1 MQATIRSL
9 AALIA
14 LLGAACASWAQ
25 TSPPPYPSKL
35 IRVVVPFSAG
45 SGVDVL
51 ARVLAE
57 KLAERV
63 AQPVIVDNKTGAAGV
78 IGFDYVAKAA
88 PDGYTLLVSVDT
100 LVINPAL
107 RKVPYDPVRDF
118 APIMQLA
125 TGSFFLAV
133 HPSLKANTIGELVA
147 VTRASP
153 GKLNYA
159 SAGVGSLVHLATEY
173 FKMQTGADL
182 VHIPHKGITAA
193 TTGLV
198 TGDVA
203 FMIVPTELAL
213 PHIKAGKIRPLAVSG
228 TRRSPLAPEVPTV
241 AEAGLPDYNVNLWF
255 GLLAPAGTPKEIVAK
270 LNAELTRILSVP
282 ETRSLLSAT
291 GHGGD
296 PRHARG
302 LRRPDRRRP
311 RALAQGRRDGAHRA
325 GIGASSERRA
335 RGAC

>member
-1 MQATIRSL
+1 MQATMRSL

-25 TSPPPYPSKL
+25 TSPQSPPYPSKL

-57 KLAERV
+57 KFAERV

-147 VTRASP
+147 LTRASP

-270 LNAELTRILSVP
+270 LNAELMRILSVP
-282 ETRSLLSAT
+282 ETRSLLSARGMEAT
-291 GHGGD
+291 PGTPEAFAGLIAAD
-296 PRHARG
+296 LARW
-302 LRRPDRRRP
+302 RKVV
-311 RALAQGRRDGAHRA
+311 
-325 GIGASSERRA
+325 ETA
-335 RGAC
+335 RIAPE

>member
-1 MQATIRSL
+1 MCSFARRGVRTTVRWGL
-9 AALIA
+9 A
-14 LLGAACASWAQ
+14 LLGTLGLACCSWAQ
-25 TSPPPYPSKL
+25 APAAYPSKL
-35 IRVVVPFSAG
+35 IRIVVPFSAG

-57 KLAERV
+57 KLGERV

-107 RKVPYDPVRDF
+107 RKVPYDPIRDF

-125 TGSFFLAV
+125 SGGFFLAV
-133 HPSLKANTIGELVA
+133 HPSLKTGSVSELVA
-147 VTRASP
+147 LSRANP
-153 GKLNYA
+153 GKLNYS

-173 FKMQTGADL
+173 FKMLTGADL
-182 VHIPHKGITAA
+182 VHIPHKGVTAA
-193 TTGLV
+193 ATGLV

-213 PHIKAGKIRPLAVSG
+213 PHIKAGKIKALAVSG
-228 TRRSPLAPEVPTV
+228 TSRSPLAPDVPTV
-241 AEAGLPDYNVNLWF
+241 AEAGIADFNVNLWF

-270 LNAELTRILSVP
+270 LNAELTRILDVP
-282 ETRSLLSAT
+282 ETRNMLSLRGIEAMPGT
-291 GHGGD
+291 
-296 PRHARG
+296 PEQFAR
-302 LRRPDRRRP
+302 LIAAD
-311 RALAQGRRDGAHRA
+311 LARWRKVV
-325 GIGASSERRA
+325 ETA
-335 RGAC
+335 RIAPE